1 MKFEELSLLEI
12 VELLHSQKVSSLN
25 ITQYFIDRINDR
37 KELNAVL
44 EIFEDALDQAKIA
57 DEKIKNGFRGK
68 LAGVPILIKDNILY
82 KGKKAT
88 CASKFLEN
96 YIAQYNSTVVE
107 KMLEEGAVI
116 IGRTNMDEFAMG
128 SSTEN
133 SAYGNTLNAI
143 DPTRV
148 PGGSSGGSACAVR
161 AGLCPVALGTDTGG
175 SIRQPASY
183 NGVVGIKP
191 TYGRVSRYGVVG
203 YASSIEQVGPF
214 TKTVKDNAYMLSI
227 LAGGCQNDE
236 TSLKVEVPDYLS
248 LIKDSIK
255 GVRVGLLKEVSEAVK
270 GLEIEKTYYNLI
282 EFLKNNGAEIVH
294 TTMPHFD
301 LTLPCYY
308 IIAPAEASSNLGRF
322 DGIKYSKRSA
332 TANNVDEIYLKSR
345 SEGFGKEVKRRIMLG
360 NFVLSSGYFDAYYN
374 KAKKLQQKLKK
385 EAEEV
390 FKKCDVFILPTTTGE
405 AFEIGS
411 KTQDPIAMYKEDL
424 FTILANILGVPALSV
439 PYGQG
444 SHGLPFGMQVVAN
457 HLQEGQAYN
466 VADYIQR
473 HAGGNYARL

>member
-1 MKFEELSLLEI
+1 MKFEEFSLLEI
-12 VELLHSQKVSSLN
+12 VDLLHSQKVTSEEL
-25 ITQYFIDRINDR
+25 TQYFIDRINNR

-44 EIFEDALDQAKIA
+44 EIYDDAIEQAKIA
-57 DEKIKNGFRGK
+57 DEKIKSGFRGK
-68 LAGVPILIKDNILY
+68 LAGVPVLIKDNILF
-82 KGKKAT
+82 KGKKAS

-96 YIAQYNSTVVE
+96 YVAQYNSTVVD
-107 KMLEEGAVI
+107 KMLAEGAVI
-116 IGRTNMDEFAMG
+116 LGRTNMDEFAMG

-191 TYGRVSRYGVVG
+191 TYGRVSRYGVVA

-214 TKTVKDNAYMLSI
+214 TKNVKDNAYMLSI
-227 LAGGCQNDE
+227 LSGGSQNDE

-248 LIKDSIK
+248 QIKGNIK
-255 GVRVGLLKEVSEAVK
+255 GVKVGVLKEVSDAVK
-270 GLEIEKTYYNLI
+270 GLDVEKTYFDLI
-282 EFLKNNGAEIVH
+282 EFLKENGAEIVY
-294 TTMPHFD
+294 TTMPHFA

-322 DGIKYSKRSA
+322 DGIKYSRRSA
-332 TANNVDEIYLKSR
+332 TASNVDEIYVKSR

-390 FKKCDVFILPTTTGE
+390 FKSCDVIILPTATGE

-424 FTILANILGVPALSV
+424 FTILANILGVPAISV
-439 PYGQG
+439 PCGQG
-444 SHGLPFGMQVVAN
+444 SHGLPFGIQVLADC
-457 HLQEGQAYN
+457 LKEGQAYN

-473 HAGGNYARL
+473 QYGR